1 MKMRRHLSPSRPRWI
16 TPTIALT
23 STSALVLAAAFGDNQ
38 VLNTQG
44 VGHNSVEA
52 TLKTTSFSS
61 GTTTVVDDP
70 AIATQGAHD
79 HGHGHGHDDLS
90 EGGPRA
96 VQEFTQ
102 DEEFDSFALTWEGN
116 RDVLAFFRAQA
127 ADGSWG
133 PWLETHPLP
142 TPVEASKQGTE
153 LIYVAPTNKV
163 QVSLAGVDLYGGHDG
178 RDSLDEH
185 DGHDGHDEHGSHGV
199 PDSHDDHSDHND
211 HGREISPQV
220 HTPKAG
226 LETSEGI
233 IQPVTD
239 SVDLT
244 HSENAVGVAPLP
256 KTEELSAVF
265 VNGQE
270 GATPSGIQQTANL
283 AVGMPSVVTRQ
294 AWGANESLR
303 GNCGSTGMDYKAM
316 TLHHTAGVNNYS
328 RESAAAQVRGAYQY
342 HTQSLGWC
350 DIGYHALVDKFGTIY
365 EGRRDGLN
373 AGILGAHAGGYNTG
387 TFGIAMIGNHQIAPV
402 PEPTINSVGQIAGWR
417 AAQSGFDPS
426 GTVSLTSEGSQYARY
441 PAGDTRTFNRFH
453 GHRDVDNTECPGDE
467 AVKQWASIRAATN
480 RAYSQVKNMIAGNPG
495 STTGQAQNNQS
506 QSHQSQSKQSQSKQ
520 SQSNQSRSNQSE
532 SNQSESN
539 QSESNQSQG
548 TTPQRPSSPSGNG
561 TPGQNLAAIA
571 ATAIGL
577 IAPIV
582 MTLLKN
588 SQTSSLPDN
597 ANNLAQVEAIPGLKL
612 GDVPG
617 LTGRVVQ
624 LTGDSNIEQTWA
636 RINALLGPVLGTPIT
651 GIGTAGAGA
660 GFGTDV
666 DFAVFDNGVIVD
678 SEETG
683 TQALWGEIAHVWA
696 NGAVEALGLPT
707 STPENYDG
715 NTPIQVNFQH
725 GAITYD
731 PSTGH
736 IDIVED
742 D

>member
-1 MKMRRHLSPSRPRWI
+1 MRMRRHLSPSRPRWI

-79 HGHGHGHDDLS
+79 HGHGHEHGHDDLS
-90 EGGPRA
+90 EGESRA

-102 DEEFDSFALTWEGN
+102 DEEFDSFALTWEGD

-142 TPVEASKQGTE
+142 NPDEASKQGTE

-163 QVSLAGVDLYGGHDG
+163 QVSLAGVDLYDGHD
-178 RDSLDEH
+178 DHHSHDEH
-185 DGHDGHDEHGSHGV
+185 DSHDSHDEHDSHDT
-199 PDSHDDHSDHND
+199 PDSHDDHHSHDDHDGHND
-211 HGREISPQV
+211 QGREISPQV
-220 HTPKAG
+220 STPKAG

-244 HSENAVGVAPLP
+244 HTDNAVGVAPLP
-256 KTEELSAVF
+256 KAEELSAVF

-270 GATPSGIQQTANL
+270 GATPAGIQQTANL

-294 AWGANESLR
+294 AWGANESFR
-303 GNCGSTGMDYKAM
+303 GNCGPTGMDYKAM

-402 PEPTINSVGQIAGWR
+402 PQPTINSVGQIAGWR

-467 AVKQWASIRAATN
+467 AVKQWAAIRAATN
-480 RAYSQVKNMIAGNPG
+480 QAYSQVKNMIAGNPG
-495 STTGQAQNNQS
+495 STPGQTQNNQS
-506 QSHQSQSKQSQSKQ
+506 Q
-520 SQSNQSRSNQSE
+520 
-532 SNQSESN
+532 
-539 QSESNQSQG
+539 SNQSQG
-548 TTPQRPSSPSGNG
+548 TTPHRPSSPSGNG
-561 TPGQNLAAIA
+561 APSQNLATLA

-582 MTLLKN
+582 MRLLKN

-597 ANNLAQVEAIPGLKL
+597 ANNLAQVEVIPGLKL

-617 LTGRVVQ
+617 LIGRVVQ
-624 LTGDSNIEQTWA
+624 LTGDSTIEQTWA

-651 GIGTAGAGA
+651 GIGTAGVGA

-683 TQALWGEIAHVWA
+683 TQALWGEIARVWA
-696 NGAVEALGLPT
+696 NGAVETLGLPT

-725 GAITYD
+725 GSITYD

-736 IDIVED
+736 IEIVED